1 MEQPLE
7 KAVFSLYSSIDSKLE
22 SGNRAGQIT
31 KVRPEVF
38 QILSRLNSREL
49 DYLVIKDLD
58 NMDFFFALFMGMLRR
73 APSES
78 DIKQWSVKAQNT
90 PKDEFQKIL
99 IATVACSAEA
109 ISKGSW
115 LTHYIPTDGQSGYFS
130 MQNRMYQRTRI
141 RRLIHRIY
149 QIMPVSLRKVAKQ
162 IIRGIRR

>member
-7 KAVFSLYSSIDSKLE
+7 KAVSSLYSSIDSKLE

-49 DYLVIKDLD
+49 DYLAIKDLD

-99 IATVACSAEA
+99 IATVACSSEA
-109 ISKGSW
+109 VSKGSW
-115 LTHYIPTDGQSGYFS
+115 LMHYSQTEELSSLLS
-130 MQNRMYQRTRI
+130 MQNMMNQQTGI
-141 RRLIHRIY
+141 RRLIHRIC
-149 QIMPVSLRKVAKQ
+149 QIMPASLRKVAKR
-162 IIRGIRR
+162 IIQGIRR